1 MDNEKEI
8 QALIEAFVEYR
19 NLFTPIS
26 QNLSDFAQTYNQ
38 MREEVQKLNRS
49 LDGNMQAKLDG
60 IVKELSNQFEKSK
73 NITAQFEIFKQK
85 TDGFV
90 SQMERLTAALSKIG
104 DKIEKID
111 QIEEKATTQIEKLN
125 DIIEK
130 KNKVYDVKQLEKNLE
145 NYNVSVQKVSDYIN
159 KDIAV
164 ALSDNNEKIETIKDK
179 NESVYEVLL
188 QEKSGID
195 KLIEAYSESNLL
207 LKNLIEKQ
215 DVNEQYIFDI
225 LDKWAKDRKV
235 KTKK

>member
-8 QALIEAFVEYR
+8 QSLIEAFVEYR
-19 NLFTPIS
+19 NLFTPIE
-26 QNLSDFAQTYNQ
+26 QNLREFAQTYNQ

-49 LDGNMQAKLDG
+49 FDGNMQAKLEG

-73 NITAQFEIFKQK
+73 NITVQFENFRQK

-90 SQMERLTAALSKIG
+90 SQMERLTTALSKIG

-111 QIEEKATTQIEKLN
+111 QIEEKATSQIEKLN

-164 ALSDNNEKIETIKDK
+164 ALSDNNEKIESIKDK
-179 NESVYEVLL
+179 NESVYQVLL

-195 KLIEAYSESNLL
+195 KLIEAYSQSNLL
-207 LKNLIEKQ
+207 LKNLLEKQ

>member
-1 MDNEKEI
+1 M
-8 QALIEAFVEYR
+8 
-19 NLFTPIS
+19 
-26 QNLSDFAQTYNQ
+26 
-38 MREEVQKLNRS
+38 
-49 LDGNMQAKLDG
+49 
-60 IVKELSNQFEKSK
+60 
-73 NITAQFEIFKQK
+73 TAQFENFKQK

-90 SQMERLTAALSKIG
+90 SQMERLTASLSKIG

-111 QIEEKATTQIEKLN
+111 QIEEKATSQIDKLN

-145 NYNVSVQKVSDYIN
+145 NYNANIQKVSDYIN

-164 ALSDNNEKIETIKDK
+164 ALSDNNEKIDSIKDK
-179 NESVYEVLL
+179 NESVYEVLM

-195 KLIEAYSESNLL
+195 ELIEAYGQSNAL

-225 LDKWAKDRKV
+225 IDKWAQDRKV

>member
-1 MDNEKEI
+1 MDNEKQI
-8 QALIEAFVEYR
+8 QELIEAFVEYR
-19 NLFTPIS
+19 NLFTLVEE
-26 QNLSDFAQTYNQ
+26 NLSQFSETYNQ
-38 MREEVQKLNRS
+38 MRDEVQKLNRS
-49 LDGNMQAKLDG
+49 FDSNAQEKLDAV
-60 IVKELSNQFEKSK
+60 VKELSKQFERSKSL
-73 NITAQFEIFKQK
+73 TTQFDNFKQK

-90 SQMERLTAALSKIG
+90 SQMERLTTALSKIG

-111 QIEEKATTQIEKLN
+111 QIEEKATSQIEKLN

-164 ALSDNNEKIETIKDK
+164 ALSDNNEKIESIKDK

>member
-8 QALIEAFVEYR
+8 QALIESFVEYR
-19 NLFTPIS
+19 NLFTPIE
-26 QNLSDFAQTYNQ
+26 QNLRDFAQTYNE

-49 LDGNMQAKLDG
+49 FDSNMQSKLDG

-73 NITAQFEIFKQK
+73 NLTAQFENFKQK

-90 SQMERLTAALSKIG
+90 FQMEKLTNALSNIG

-111 QIEEKATTQIEKLN
+111 KIEEKATSQIDKLN

-164 ALSDNNEKIETIKDK
+164 ALSDNNEKIESIKDT
-179 NESVYEVLL
+179 NESVYQVLL

-207 LKNLIEKQ
+207 LKNLLERQ
-215 DVNEQYIFDI
+215 DVNEQYIFD
-225 LDKWAKDRKV
+225 LFDKWAKDRKV

>member
-8 QALIEAFVEYR
+8 QLLIDSFVEYR
-19 NLFTPIS
+19 NLFTPLEE
-26 QNLSDFAQTYNQ
+26 NLREFAQTYDQ

-49 LDGNMQAKLDG
+49 FDGSMQSKLEA
-60 IVKELSNQFEKSK
+60 IVKDLSKQFEKSK
-73 NITAQFEIFKQK
+73 NLTAQFDEFKQK

-90 SQMERLTAALSKIG
+90 SQMERLTASLSKIG

-111 QIEEKATTQIEKLN
+111 QIEEKATSQIDKLN

-145 NYNVSVQKVSDYIN
+145 NYNSNIQKVSDYIN
-159 KDIAV
+159 KDIAI
-164 ALSDNNEKIETIKDK
+164 ALADNNEKIDSIKDK
-179 NESVYEVLL
+179 NESVYQVLM

-195 KLIEAYSESNLL
+195 KLIEAYAESNTL
-207 LKNLIEKQ
+207 LKNLLEKQ

-225 LDKWAKDRKV
+225 IDKWAQERKV
-235 KTKK
+235 KIKK

>member
-8 QALIEAFVEYR
+8 QALIESFVEYR
-19 NLFTPIS
+19 NLFTPIE
-26 QNLSDFAQTYNQ
+26 QNLKDFAETYDQ

-49 LDGNMQAKLDG
+49 FDGSMQTKLET

-73 NITAQFEIFKQK
+73 NLTAQFENFKQK

-90 SQMERLTAALSKIG
+90 AQMERLTASISKIG

-111 QIEEKATTQIEKLN
+111 QIEEKATSQIDKLN

-145 NYNVSVQKVSDYIN
+145 NYNSNIQKVSDYIN

-164 ALSDNNEKIETIKDK
+164 ALADNNEKIDSIKDK
-179 NESVYEVLL
+179 NESVYEVLM

-195 KLIEAYSESNLL
+195 KLIEAYAESNSL

-225 LDKWAKDRKV
+225 IDKWAQERKV